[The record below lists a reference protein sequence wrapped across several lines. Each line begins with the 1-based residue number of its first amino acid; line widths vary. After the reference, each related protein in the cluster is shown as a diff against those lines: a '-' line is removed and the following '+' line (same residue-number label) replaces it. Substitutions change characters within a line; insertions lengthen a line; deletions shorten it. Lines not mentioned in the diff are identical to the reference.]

1 VPGFFIFGELFVIS
15 HREAI
20 MDFIGT
26 MEGSEIHVELKYC
39 ERCGGL
45 WLRPQGTSG
54 VYCASC
60 RVCLAAMPNPGEAP
74 PRKARSRRRAR
85 VQGKDVQI
93 EDLSPAQIEYLQGV
107 AAMEVWA

>member
-1 VPGFFIFGELFVIS
+1 MFFISYG
-15 HREAI
+15 EAI

-26 MEGSEIHVELKYC
+26 MEGSEIQVELKYC

-45 WLRPQGTSG
+45 WLRPQGTNG

-74 PRKARSRRRAR
+74 PRKARRRKAR
-85 VQGKDVQI
+85 LQGKDVQR
-93 EDLSPAQIEYLQGV
+93 EGLQSPARIEYLQGV

>member
-1 VPGFFIFGELFVIS
+1 
-15 HREAI
+15 

-26 MEGSEIHVELKYC
+26 TEGSEIQVELKYC

-45 WLRPQGTSG
+45 WLRPQGTNG

-60 RVCLAAMPNPGEAP
+60 RVCLAAMPDPGEAP
-74 PRKARSRRRAR
+74 PRKARSRRKAR
-85 VQGKDVQI
+85 TQRKDVQR
-93 EDLSPAQIEYLQGV
+93 EDLQSPARIECLQGA

>member
-1 VPGFFIFGELFVIS
+1 
-15 HREAI
+15 

-26 MEGSEIHVELKYC
+26 MEGSEIQVELKYC

-45 WLRPQGTSG
+45 WLRPQGTTG

-74 PRKARSRRRAR
+74 PRKTRSRRKAR
-85 VQGKDVQI
+85 VPGKHVQR
-93 EDLSPAQIEYLQGV
+93 EDLRSPARIEYLQGV
-107 AAMEVWA
+107 AAVEGWV

>member
-1 VPGFFIFGELFVIS
+1 
-15 HREAI
+15 

-45 WLRPQGTSG
+45 WLRPQRTNG

-60 RVCLAAMPNPGEAP
+60 RLRLATMPNPGEAP
-74 PRKARSRRRAR
+74 PRKARSRRRKASAR
-85 VQGKDVQI
+85 ATDVQR
-93 EDLSPAQIEYLQGV
+93 EELMSPAQIEYLQGV
-107 AAMEVWA
+107 AAMEVWV

>member
-1 VPGFFIFGELFVIS
+1 
-15 HREAI
+15 

-26 MEGSEIHVELKYC
+26 MEGSEIQVELKYC

-45 WLRPQGTSG
+45 WLRPQGTNG

-74 PRKARSRRRAR
+74 PRKTRSRRKAR
-85 VQGKDVQI
+85 VHGKDVQR
-93 EDLSPAQIEYLQGV
+93 EDLRSPAHIECLQGV
-107 AAMEVWA
+107 AAVEVWV

>member
-1 VPGFFIFGELFVIS
+1 
-15 HREAI
+15 

-26 MEGSEIHVELKYC
+26 IEGSEIQVELKYC

-45 WLRPQGTSG
+45 WLRAQGTSG

-60 RVCLAAMPNPGEAP
+60 HMCLAAMPNPGEAP
-74 PRKARSRRRAR
+74 PRKARSRRKARAT
-85 VQGKDVQI
+85 DVQR
-93 EDLSPAQIEYLQGV
+93 EDLQSRAEIECLQGV